1 MRPEEEALQELR
13 GMSKRLREME
23 EATVTR
29 VAGALA
35 LALLGGFMSGLSVG
49 VGWQHLPA
57 WSVGAGGA
65 FVGAL
70 LARFVKPFG
79 PAGP

>member
-1 MRPEEEALQELR
+1 MSPEEEALHELR
-13 GMSKRLREME
+13 GLSKRLREME

-35 LALLGGFMSGLSVG
+35 LALLVGFMSGLSVG

-65 FVGAL
+65 FVGSL

-79 PAGP
+79 RSGP

>member
-13 GMSKRLREME
+13 GMSKRLRELE
-23 EATVTR
+23 EATTSG
-29 VAGALA
+29 VAVAMTVAVIGS
-35 LALLGGFMSGLSVG
+35 FVYGLSVG

-57 WSVGAGGA
+57 WSAGAGGA

>member
-1 MRPEEEALQELR
+1 MSPEEEALQELR

-35 LALLGGFMSGLSVG
+35 LALLVGFMSGLSVG

-79 PAGP
+79 RSGP